1 MQELRR
7 AWRHQRFFDRIACCW
22 GRVTQF
28 QRAAQIA
35 HAGIGTIPAADVS
48 SKLSTEEYLNVD
60 AARDHAASI
69 TSTLIAAELYPDGVR
84 VFVI

>member
-1 MQELRR
+1 LTVLPVVG
-7 AWRHQRFFDRIACCW
+7 A
-22 GRVTQF
+22 RVTQF

-35 HAGIGTIPAADVS
+35 HARIGTIPAADVS
-48 SKLSTEEYLNVD
+48 SKLPTEEYLNVD

-69 TSTLIAAELYPDGVR
+69 TSTLIAVELYPDGVR